1 MCACVIVM
9 DLEEVGKSQKELK
22 TDESKEMIRMKPSP
36 ISACEDR
43 MLRVVEFDST
53 HTQGSSKYFL
63 QQIRESI
70 EA

>member
-1 MCACVIVM
+1 M
-9 DLEEVGKSQKELK
+9 DLEVEKRQKGLK
-22 TDESKEMIRMKPSP
+22 TDESKEMIKMKPSP

-63 QQIRESI
+63 Q
-70 EA
+70 